1 MIKEILN
8 DRILVGHGIDHDLE
22 ILQLIHP
29 NSDKRDTAV
38 AEKFLK
44 PLRSGKPKSKFRA
57 NKLKYLA
64 KLHLDLD
71 IQTGEHDS
79 IEDSKA
85 VMMLYAKFQD
95 LWDIC
100 SKFSAAPLFWTKI
113 LGCAA
118 ILDQN
123 FRLRRY
129 CGPKFFG
136 CATIMEQIF
145 LLQNSC

>member
-29 NSDKRDTAV
+29 KNDKRDTAV

-44 PLRSGKPKSKFRA
+44 PLKFTGDKRKFRA
-57 NKLKYLA
+57 NKLKHLA

-95 LWDIC
+95 LLDIR
-100 SKFSAAPLFWTKI
+100 SKFSATPLF
-113 LGCAA
+113 
-118 ILDQN
+118 
-123 FRLRRY
+123 
-129 CGPKFFG
+129 
-136 CATIMEQIF
+136 
-145 LLQNSC
+145 